1 MYNPLISTS
10 LALQPQDSI
19 VSLSTASSS
28 SSSSSS
34 TSPDSK
40 PSSTVSSRSA
50 SPIIFFEDDDYIIK
64 DFSETSNTSLSY
76 QPLISNNDIELLTAT
91 ESTHSGADEFDSSFT
106 NSQSPYTA
114 SSLYRQATIMDE
126 SSANLTDLSTD
137 QWFAQKSSSSEPHS
151 VDDQDNDDEQV
162 NILSGAA
169 SMVDDTARDWTAEFQ
184 ALLSKPTFSKQDQLD
199 RQADLETMVDEFVE
213 FSKPIVKTIVH
224 ERSMQDA
231 QRTIPCVSSTVGG
244 QAGGEK
250 YMHKNV
256 FFKFAVDSKDS
267 LYGDDTFAMKAAGHE
282 LKGLRSYISCN
293 IPHLHF
299 PMFALFD
306 YGGFR
311 VTASSILPVHGK
323 DTLVYGSDDG
333 GKTVHPIHPPHPP
346 HPPR

>member
-151 VDDQDNDDEQV
+151 VDDQDNDDEQGMR
-162 NILSGAA
+162 IFRSPTSLPSP
-169 SMVDDTARDWTAEFQ
+169 
-184 ALLSKPTFSKQDQLD
+184 LLSPLTPSFLFPF
-199 RQADLETMVDEFVE
+199 R
-213 FSKPIVKTIVH
+213 
-224 ERSMQDA
+224 
-231 QRTIPCVSSTVGG
+231 
-244 QAGGEK
+244 
-250 YMHKNV
+250 
-256 FFKFAVDSKDS
+256 
-267 LYGDDTFAMKAAGHE
+267 
-282 LKGLRSYISCN
+282 
-293 IPHLHF
+293 PHL
-299 PMFALFD
+299 
-306 YGGFR
+306 
-311 VTASSILPVHGK
+311 SQ
-323 DTLVYGSDDG
+323 
-333 GKTVHPIHPPHPP
+333 HPIWCCIHG
-346 HPPR
+346 R